1 MIFLDINMS
10 YIQECEHV
18 GDWSGGKHEVIFLV
32 DYFETEGDFVAIKSW
47 EDDSVT

>member
-1 MIFLDINMS
+1 MIFLDINIS

-32 DYFETEGDFVAIKSW
+32 DYFETEGDLSQLNLEKMIQ
-47 EDDSVT
+47 